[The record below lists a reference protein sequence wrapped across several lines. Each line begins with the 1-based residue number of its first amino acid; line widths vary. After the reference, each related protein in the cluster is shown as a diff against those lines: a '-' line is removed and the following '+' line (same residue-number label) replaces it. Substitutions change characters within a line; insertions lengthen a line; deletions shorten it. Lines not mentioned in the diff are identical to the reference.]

1 MPGAFDIANRDN
13 DNGKEQTVPY
23 CFTEQGIE
31 IGPLDPS
38 HKIRRG
44 NIFLFD
50 FNKPDEGAQ
59 ALTIVG
65 ELDRAVFSPH
75 GLSIWSDNDRSK
87 FLRSRDPVL
96 ILVDTGSHVELLC

>member
-1 MPGAFDIANRDN
+1 MKPYD
-13 DNGKEQTVPY
+13 KHTVLY
-23 CFTEQGIE
+23 YFTEQGIE

-59 ALTIVG
+59 ALTIIG

-87 FLRSRDPVL
+87 FLRSRDPV
-96 ILVDTGSHVELLC
+96 VSFDSWSQCSEVADFN